1 MRRCRMPAPAC
12 CCIKFDDMERICV
25 LASDIVQ
32 LTGMSER
39 YAQQLLQDIKL
50 AHNKQKR
57 QFITKYELAAYL
69 GIDVALISLK

>member
-1 MRRCRMPAPAC
+1 
-12 CCIKFDDMERICV
+12 MERICV

-39 YAQQLLQDIKL
+39 YAQQLLQDIKF
-50 AHNKQKR
+50 AHNKQKH
-57 QFITKYELAAYL
+57 QLITKYELAAYL